1 MVIRP
6 SPRQTAVGAQSH
18 RASGGAG
25 RHGPE
30 DQVTGYPGATYERLV
45 RVKRRVDPD
54 NVFHANQ
61 NIRPD

>member
-1 MVIRP
+1 MRESEYQGSV
-6 SPRQTAVGAQSH
+6 SVARQRCPA
-18 RASGGAG
+18 GAG

-61 NIRPD
+61 NIRSD